1 MAPDRD
7 LAFEFM
13 RVNYE
18 FGLIDEMGSIVG
30 EALEAVML
38 EKGMDMEDVIN
49 LLDGTGEDTVERI
62 NSVID
67 RRADLALKLAA
78 NRSMTRLQARL
89 LKFAWARRGA
99 VRAATWMLRRSIN
112 PTTQAAEATFAASGR
127 CAVTGAPADAAI
139 EEAEL

>member
-1 MAPDRD
+1 MALDRD
-7 LAFEFM
+7 LAFDFM

-18 FGLIDEMGSIVG
+18 CGLIDEMGSIVG

-62 NSVID
+62 NSVIE

-112 PTTQAAEATFAASGR
+112 PATGAAAATFAPNGL
-127 CAVTGAPADAAI
+127 CAGTRTHANAAT
-139 EEAEL
+139 EEAER